1 MNHKDTPSSQT
12 ANILIGVTGSVA
24 ALKLPLLVRQL
35 QTVTLPEF
43 PELRINLQVVTTE
56 RALHFYPLDEVNT
69 LVNVLRDEDEWRT
82 WQKMS
87 DPVLHI
93 ELRRWADALV
103 ISPLDA
109 NTMAKISSGICD
121 NLLTC
126 IVRAWDMKKPLVFCP
141 AMNTHMWDHPITIIQ
156 IEKLKEL
163 GYIEVPCVAKKLA
176 CGDTGYGAMAEVPT
190 IVETVVNHLQTF
202 IKYKIDEIE
211 NSVLQK
217 DYS

>member
-1 MNHKDTPSSQT
+1 MNHKDTPMSQT

-35 QTVTLPEF
+35 QAVKLPKF

-56 RALHFYPLDEVNT
+56 RALHFYPLDEVKD

-93 ELRRWADALV
+93 ELRRWADVLV
-103 ISPLDA
+103 VSPLDA

-126 IVRAWDMKKPLVFCP
+126 VVRAWDMKKPLVFCP
-141 AMNTHMWDHPITIIQ
+141 AMNTHMWDHPITVTQ

-176 CGDTGYGAMAEVPT
+176 CGDSGYGAMAEVPT
-190 IVETVVNHLQTF
+190 IVETVVKHLQNF

-211 NSVLQK
+211 SSVLQE
-217 DYS
+217 DCS